1 MRRVP
6 VNGSADQDVTTCEA
20 LALQLLQGGGAWSAR
35 QIARHLSSPEDAVHA
50 ALARLTFR
58 GLARPVGVDAFVGA
72 VVEPAGVRGAV
83 RAALDEEFGGISE
96 VEVGSFL
103 EALRAR
109 GFHVTAGAA

>member
-1 MRRVP
+1 MV
-6 VNGSADQDVTTCEA
+6 S
-20 LALQLLQGGGAWSAR
+20 LLQRGGAWSAHR
-35 QIARHLSSPEDAVHA
+35 IARQLASPEDAVHT

-58 GLARPVGVDAFVGA
+58 GLAQPVGVDAYVGV

-96 VEVGSFL
+96 VEVASFL

-109 GFHVTAGAA
+109 GFHVAADAA